1 MRDKIKVLII
11 TSIICLFYCGVAF
24 GYTGDGTRGNPYIV
38 SNVGELTKIL
48 DKKGSNNWVYISLK
62 SNIKIKKTIT
72 VRTGYF
78 VINATNGD
86 KTIKRSTSLK
96 DSINDQSNPGYCF
109 RILNTSYVIFGLGG
123 NMLTLDGSWKNLGN
137 ANMSG
142 WINVGP
148 GGRLYIERF
157 ARLINTFNNEKK
169 SGAPIMTYGDT
180 QINC

>member
-24 GYTGDGTRGNPYIV
+24 GYTGGGTKGNPYIV
-38 SNVGELTKIL
+38 SNVDELTTIL
-48 DKKGSNNWVYISLK
+48 NEKGSNDWVYISLK
-62 SNIKIKKTIT
+62 ANIEIKKTIT

-109 RILNTSYVIFGLGG
+109 RILNTS
-123 NMLTLDGSWKNLGN
+123 M
-137 ANMSG
+137 
-142 WINVGP
+142 
-148 GGRLYIERF
+148 
-157 ARLINTFNNEKK
+157 
-169 SGAPIMTYGDT
+169 
-180 QINC
+180 

>member
-24 GYTGDGTRGNPYIV
+24 GYTGGGTKGNPYIV
-38 SNVGELTKIL
+38 SNVDELTTIL
-48 DKKGSNNWVYISLK
+48 DEKGSNDWVYISLK

-96 DSINDQSNPGYCF
+96 DSINDQRNPGYCF

-123 NMLTLDGSWKNLGN
+123 NMLTLDGSWKDLGN

-142 WINVGP
+142 WINVEP

-157 ARLINTFNNEKK
+157 ARLINTFNNEKNP
-169 SGAPIMTYGDT
+169 SSNYDIWRYAD
-180 QINC
+180 